1 MGMDCACAP
10 RRGHNL
16 GTRPG
21 PGKLIDSAEF
31 RRILGHWVTGVAVV
45 TTRTAA
51 GRPCGLTAN
60 AVSSL
65 SLEPPLVLVCVER
78 QADTHDCI
86 LRTGYFAI
94 AMLDQ
99 EQERLARRFALDETD
114 GKFDG
119 VAFREERTGAPVLE
133 GALAWADC
141 RVWQHYQGGDH
152 TIFIGEVLAA
162 GARPGAPLVY
172 YRGGYGGITP

>member
-1 MGMDCACAP
+1 MDRACAP
-10 RRGHNL
+10 RRWHNL
-16 GTRPG
+16 RTRPG
-21 PGKLIDSAEF
+21 PGKLFDTAEF

-45 TTRTAA
+45 TTRTAD

-60 AVSSL
+60 AVASL

-86 LRTGYFAI
+86 LRTGSFAI
-94 AMLDQ
+94 AVLGQ
-99 EQERLARRFALDETD
+99 AQERLARRFALDEAG

-133 GALAWADC
+133 GALAWVDC
-141 RVWQHYQGGDH
+141 RLWRHYEGGDH
-152 TIFIGEVLAA
+152 TIFVGEVLAGDA
-162 GARPGAPLVY
+162 QEGEPLLY
-172 YRGGYGGITP
+172 YRGGYGRLAP